1 MERLLS
7 LLEGEKQK
15 GPHPRA
21 DAPSKSQG
29 VVGVAAPIETLPNL
43 NATAQGV
50 GQLGLQT
57 GPCDVT

>member
-7 LLEGEKQK
+7 FLEGDKQK
-15 GPHPRA
+15 GPYPRA

-29 VVGVAAPIETLPNL
+29 VVGVAAPIETSPNL
-43 NATAQGV
+43 NATAQEV
-50 GQLGLQT
+50 SQLDLQT